1 MRKLVIFCF
10 AVCMTV
16 LTVLSLFNFA
26 QDAEESMILDKRAVI
41 LEKPETLS
49 NREFLGQIDTA
60 LGKIGADIMYR
71 YAELDGDKPLYRYY
85 KTSHTDSF
93 LSVSTGKG
101 SVRLESDEF
110 FPLQGSRELW
120 RCICPRCFKIPPS
133 IHSCRRSSMT

>member
-49 NREFLGQIDTA
+49 NREFLGRIDTA

-71 YAELDGDKPLYRYY
+71 HAELDGDKPLYRY
-85 KTSHTDSF
+85 
-93 LSVSTGKG
+93 
-101 SVRLESDEF
+101 
-110 FPLQGSRELW
+110 
-120 RCICPRCFKIPPS
+120 
-133 IHSCRRSSMT
+133 

>member
-60 LGKIGADIMYR
+60 LGKIGVDIMYATR
-71 YAELDGDKPLYRYY
+71 SWMG
-85 KTSHTDSF
+85 TSHCTATIRPAIPTAFFPF
-93 LSVSTGKG
+93 LPGKG
-101 SVRLESDEF
+101 A
-110 FPLQGSRELW
+110 
-120 RCICPRCFKIPPS
+120 
-133 IHSCRRSSMT
+133 

>member
-49 NREFLGQIDTA
+49 NREFLG
-60 LGKIGADIMYR
+60 
-71 YAELDGDKPLYRYY
+71 PL
-85 KTSHTDSF
+85 
-93 LSVSTGKG
+93 L
-101 SVRLESDEF
+101 
-110 FPLQGSRELW
+110 
-120 RCICPRCFKIPPS
+120 
-133 IHSCRRSSMT
+133 

>member
-71 YAELDGDKPLYRYY
+71 YAELDGDKPLSATIRPAIP
-85 KTSHTDSF
+85 TAFFPF
-93 LSVSTGKG
+93 LPGKG
-101 SVRLESDEF
+101 A
-110 FPLQGSRELW
+110 
-120 RCICPRCFKIPPS
+120 
-133 IHSCRRSSMT
+133 

>member
-1 MRKLVIFCF
+1 MRKLLILSF

-41 LEKPETLS
+41 LEKPEKLS

-85 KTSHTDSF
+85 KTSHTDRQLSF
-93 LSVSTGKG
+93 RFYREREREAGIGRVLFHCKAAGSYGAASVLAVSRYRHLSTHAGAAA
-101 SVRLESDEF
+101 
-110 FPLQGSRELW
+110 
-120 RCICPRCFKIPPS
+120 
-133 IHSCRRSSMT
+133 